1 MKEIIIILLLILL
14 NGIFSLAEIAL
25 ISARKSKLTADAKR
39 GSRSA
44 KRALDMANE
53 PDRFLS
59 TVQIGITLIGI
70 LTGLYSG
77 DVLAADFSR
86 ILISWGLPAAYTL
99 PIAQVLIVITVTYLS
114 IVMGELVP
122 KRIGLALADR
132 AAKLLAPPMH
142 LLSVVA
148 KPFVWLLSGST
159 CLIVKLLG
167 IRDQDNRV
175 TEEEIKSMIQEGA
188 ESGEVQEMEQD
199 IMERVL
205 VMGDLKVSSIMT
217 YRKELVC
224 LDIHMSA
231 DEVKTIIH
239 DDMYEAYPVIDGTL
253 EDVRGIVTL
262 KSLIVALDQ
271 PDFSLQQVISQPLYL
286 PDNMT
291 VYKALELLKEQ
302 KVGRAL
308 VCDEYGSTQ
317 GIVTTK
323 DILEGLVGE
332 VGDPTDDEQPYI
344 VERKDSDGWLADG
357 QCPLYEF
364 FTYFE
369 CEELSTSA
377 PSCNTLAGLLLEC
390 LGHIPEVGEQIVWHH
405 FRFEV
410 VDMDGARI
418 DKVLVIKIGSSN
430 E

>member
-1 MKEIIIILLLILL
+1 MKEIVIILLLILL

-44 KRALDMANE
+44 KRALEMANE

-77 DVLAADFSR
+77 DVLAADFAT
-86 ILISWGLPAAYTL
+86 ILVGWGLPMVY
-99 PIAQVLIVITVTYLS
+99 AQPVAQSLIVVVVTYLS
-114 IVMGELVP
+114 IVLGELVP
-122 KRIGLALADR
+122 KRIGLTLADR

-148 KPFVWLLSGST
+148 KPFVWLLSQST
-159 CLIVKLLG
+159 ILIVKLTG
-167 IRDQDNRV
+167 IREGDNRV

-188 ESGEVQEMEQD
+188 EAGEVQEVEQD

-205 VMGDLKVSSIMT
+205 VMGDLKVASIMT

-224 LDIHMSA
+224 LDINMDASA
-231 DEVKTIIH
+231 VREIIH
-239 DDMYEAYPVIDGTL
+239 NDLYEAYPVINGSL
-253 EDVRGIVTL
+253 EQVQGIVTL
-262 KSLIVALDQ
+262 KSLIVALDR
-271 PDFSLQQVISQPLYL
+271 PDFSWEGVIAQPLYL
-286 PDNMT
+286 PENMT
-291 VYKALELLKEQ
+291 VYRALELLKEH
-302 KVGRAL
+302 KTGRAL

-332 VGDPTDDEQPYI
+332 VGDTAEDETPCI
-344 VERKDSDGWLADG
+344 IERKDGQGWLVDG

-364 FTYFE
+364 LAYFD
-369 CEELSTSA
+369 CEDLNATVSN
-377 PSCNTLAGLLLEC
+377 CNTLAGLVLEY
-390 LGHIPEVGEQIVWHH
+390 LGHIPTTGERFKWHH
-405 FRFEV
+405 FRLEIM
-410 VDMDGARI
+410 DMDGVRI
-418 DKVLVIKIGSSN
+418 DKILVTTV
-430 E
+430 

>member
-1 MKEIIIILLLILL
+1 MKESIIILLLILL

-44 KRALDMANE
+44 QRALDMANE

-77 DVLAADFSR
+77 DVLAADFAT
-86 ILISWGLPAAYTL
+86 ILVGWGLPATY
-99 PIAQVLIVITVTYLS
+99 AQPVAQSLIVVFVTYLS
-114 IVMGELVP
+114 IVLGELVP
-122 KRIGLALADR
+122 KRIGLTLADR

-142 LLSVVA
+142 VLSVVA
-148 KPFVWLLSGST
+148 KPFVWLLSQST
-159 CLIVKLLG
+159 VLIVKLTGL
-167 IRDQDNRV
+167 RESDNRV

-188 ESGEVQEMEQD
+188 EAGEVQEVEQD

-224 LDIHMSA
+224 LDIHMDASA
-231 DEVKTIIH
+231 VREIIH
-239 DDMYEAYPVIDGTL
+239 NDLYEAYPVIDGSL
-253 EDVRGIVTL
+253 EQVQGIVTL
-262 KSLIVALDQ
+262 KSLIVALDR
-271 PDFSLQQVISQPLYL
+271 PDFSWDSVIAQPLYL
-286 PDNMT
+286 PENMT
-291 VYKALELLKEQ
+291 VYKALELLKEH
-302 KVGRAL
+302 KTGRAL

-317 GIVTTK
+317 GIVTAK

-332 VGDPTDDEQPYI
+332 VGDTAEDEAPYI
-344 VERKDSDGWLADG
+344 VERKDGQGWLVDG

-364 FTYFE
+364 LTHFD
-369 CEELSTSA
+369 CEDLNATA
-377 PSCNTLAGLLLEC
+377 PNCNTLAGLLLDL
-390 LGHIPEVGEQIVWHH
+390 LGHIPEAGERIRWHH
-405 FRFEV
+405 FHLEI
-410 VDMDGARI
+410 VDMDGVRI
-418 DKVLVIKIGSSN
+418 DKILVTTA
-430 E
+430 

>member
-14 NGIFSLAEIAL
+14 NGIFSLAEISL

-44 KRALDMANE
+44 QRALDMANE

-77 DVLAADFSR
+77 DVLAADFAT
-86 ILISWGLPAAYTL
+86 ILIRWGVATAYAQ
-99 PIAQVLIVITVTYLS
+99 PIAQTLLVVIVTYLS
-114 IVMGELVP
+114 IVLGELVP
-122 KRIGLALADR
+122 KRIGLTLADR

-142 LLSVVA
+142 LLSIVA
-148 KPFVWLLSGST
+148 KPFVWLLSQST
-159 CLIVKLLG
+159 ILLVKLTG
-167 IRDQDNRV
+167 IREGDNRV

-188 ESGEVQEMEQD
+188 EAGEVQEVEQD

-224 LDIHMSA
+224 LDIHMDA
-231 DEVKTIIH
+231 TTIKGIIH
-239 DDMYEAYPVIDGTL
+239 DDLYEAYPVIDGNL
-253 EDVRGIVTL
+253 ENVCGIVTL
-262 KSLIVALDQ
+262 KSLIVALDS
-271 PDFSLQQVISQPLYL
+271 PDFALTNVTVTPLYL
-286 PDNMT
+286 PENMT
-291 VYKALELLKEQ
+291 VYKALELLKEH
-302 KVGRAL
+302 KTGRAL

-332 VGDPTDDEQPYI
+332 VGDMAENEAPYI
-344 VERKDSDGWLADG
+344 VERADAQGWLVDG

-364 FTYFE
+364 LTHFD
-369 CEELSTSA
+369 CEELSTTV
-377 PSCNTLAGLLLEC
+377 PNCNTLAGLVLEL
-390 LGHIPEVGEQIVWHH
+390 LGHIPETGERLIWHH
-405 FRFEV
+405 FRLEIM
-410 VDMDGARI
+410 DMDGARI
-418 DKVLVIKIGSSN
+418 DKILITN
-430 E
+430 Q

>member
-1 MKEIIIILLLILL
+1 MKEIIIIILLILL

-77 DVLAADFSR
+77 DVLAADFAA
-86 ILISWGLPAAYTL
+86 ILAGWGIPYAQ
-99 PIAQVLIVITVTYLS
+99 PIAQTLIVFIVTYLS
-114 IVMGELVP
+114 IVLGELVP
-122 KRIGLALADR
+122 KRIGLTLADR
-132 AAKLLAPPMH
+132 AAKLLAQPMH
-142 LLSVVA
+142 LLSVAA
-148 KPFVWLLSGST
+148 KPFVWLLSQST
-159 CLIVKLLG
+159 ILLVKLTG
-167 IRDQDNRV
+167 IREGENRV

-188 ESGEVQEMEQD
+188 EAGEVQEVEQD

-224 LDIHMSA
+224 LDIRMDA
-231 DEVKTIIH
+231 TTIRQIIQ
-239 DDMYEAYPVIDGTL
+239 DDLYEAYPVVDGSL
-253 EDVRGIVTL
+253 EKVCGIVTL
-262 KSLIVALDQ
+262 KSLIVALDRK
-271 PDFSLQQVISQPLYL
+271 DFSLESVTNQPLYL
-286 PDNMT
+286 PESMT
-291 VYKALELLKEQ
+291 VYKALELMKEH
-302 KVGRAL
+302 KTSRAL

-332 VGDPTDDEQPYI
+332 VGDMADDDVPCI
-344 VERKDSDGWLADG
+344 VERKDGQGWLVDG

-364 FTYFE
+364 LSYFD
-369 CEELSTSA
+369 CEELNPTNSN
-377 PSCNTLAGLLLEC
+377 CNTLAGLVLEQ
-390 LGHIPEVGEQIVWHH
+390 LGHIPEAGERIKWHH
-405 FRFEV
+405 FFFEIM
-410 VDMDGARI
+410 DMDGARI
-418 DKVLVIKIGSSN
+418 DKILVTQKKG
-430 E
+430 

>member
-25 ISARKSKLTADAKR
+25 ISARKSKLTTDAKR
-39 GSRSA
+39 GSHA
-44 KRALDMANE
+44 AQRALDMANE

-77 DVLAADFSR
+77 DVLAADFAR
-86 ILISWGLPAAYTL
+86 ILIDWGLPATYAHSFAQTL
-99 PIAQVLIVITVTYLS
+99 IVLIVTYLS

-132 AAKLLAPPMH
+132 VAKLLAPPMH
-142 LLSVVA
+142 LLSIVA
-148 KPFVWLLSGST
+148 KPFVWILSQST
-159 CLIVKLLG
+159 CLIVKLMG
-167 IRDQDNRV
+167 IREQDNHV

-199 IMERVL
+199 IMERVF

-224 LDIHMSA
+224 LDIHMNA
-231 DEVKTIIH
+231 AQVKEIIH
-239 DDMYEAYPVIDGTL
+239 NQLYEAYPVINGSL
-253 EDVRGIVTL
+253 EEVRGIVTL
-262 KSLIVALDQ
+262 KALIVALDR
-271 PDFSLQQVISQPLYL
+271 PDFTLQEVLCPPLYL
-286 PDNMT
+286 PENMT

-332 VGDPTDDEQPYI
+332 VGDTTDDELPYI
-344 VERKDSDGWLADG
+344 IERKDGEGWLADG

-364 FTYFE
+364 FTYFD
-369 CEELSTSA
+369 CEELSSSA
-377 PSCNTLAGLLLEC
+377 PNCNTLAGLLLDC
-390 LGHIPEVGEQIVWHH
+390 LGHIPETGERIVWQR
-405 FRFEV
+405 FRMEI

-418 DKVLVIKIGSSN
+418 DKVLITEIK
-430 E
+430 EK

>member
-25 ISARKSKLTADAKR
+25 ISARKSKLMADAKR
-39 GSRSA
+39 GSHA
-44 KRALDMANE
+44 AQRALDMANE

-77 DVLAADFSR
+77 DVLAADFAT
-86 ILISWGLPAAYTL
+86 ILTGWGVPAVYA
-99 PIAQVLIVITVTYLS
+99 PSIAQSLIVFIVTYLS
-114 IVMGELVP
+114 IVAGELVP

-148 KPFVWLLSGST
+148 KPFVWLLSQST
-159 CLIVKLLG
+159 ILIVKLMG
-167 IRDQDNRV
+167 IRDNENRV
-175 TEEEIKSMIQEGA
+175 TEEEIKTMIQEGA
-188 ESGEVQEMEQD
+188 ESGEVQEVEQD
-199 IMERVL
+199 IMERVF

-224 LDIHMSA
+224 LDIHMNA
-231 DEVKTIIH
+231 TEVRNIIH
-239 DDMYEAYPVIDGTL
+239 DSLYEAYPVIDGTL
-253 EDVRGIVTL
+253 EKVCGIATL
-262 KSLIVALDQ
+262 KALIVGLDH
-271 PDFSLQQVISQPLYL
+271 PDFSLEDIISQPLYL
-286 PDNMT
+286 PENMT

-302 KVGRAL
+302 KVSRAL

-332 VGDPTDDEQPYI
+332 VGDTADNEQPYI
-344 VERKDSDGWLADG
+344 IERQDNKGWLVDG

-364 FTYFE
+364 LTYFE
-369 CEELSTSA
+369 CEELSAHA
-377 PSCNTLAGLLLEC
+377 PNCNTLAGLILERI
-390 LGHIPEVGEQIVWHH
+390 GHIPETGERLVWQD
-405 FRFEV
+405 FRMEII
-410 VDMDGARI
+410 DMDGARI
-418 DKVLVIKIGSSN
+418 DKVLVVRV
-430 E
+430 

>member
-25 ISARKSKLTADAKR
+25 ISARKSKLMADAKR
-39 GSRSA
+39 GSHA
-44 KRALDMANE
+44 AQRALDMANE

-77 DVLAADFSR
+77 DVLAADFAT
-86 ILISWGLPAAYTL
+86 ILTGWGVPAVYA
-99 PIAQVLIVITVTYLS
+99 PSIAQSLIVFIVTYLS
-114 IVMGELVP
+114 IVAGELVP

-148 KPFVWLLSGST
+148 KPFVWLLSQST
-159 CLIVKLLG
+159 ILIVRLTG
-167 IRDQDNRV
+167 IRDNENRV
-175 TEEEIKSMIQEGA
+175 TEEEIKTMIQEGA
-188 ESGEVQEMEQD
+188 ESGEVQEVEQD
-199 IMERVL
+199 IMERVF

-224 LDIHMSA
+224 LDIHMNA
-231 DEVKTIIH
+231 IEVRNIIH
-239 DDMYEAYPVIDGTL
+239 DSLYEAYPVIDGTL
-253 EDVRGIVTL
+253 EKVCGIATL
-262 KSLIVALDQ
+262 KALIVGLDQ
-271 PDFSLQQVISQPLYL
+271 PDFSLEDFISQPLYL
-286 PDNMT
+286 PENMT

-302 KVGRAL
+302 KVSRAL

-332 VGDPTDDEQPYI
+332 VGDTADNEQPYI
-344 VERKDSDGWLADG
+344 IERQDNKGWLVDG

-364 FTYFE
+364 LTYFE
-369 CEELSTSA
+369 CEELSAHA
-377 PSCNTLAGLLLEC
+377 PNCNTLAGLILER
-390 LGHIPEVGEQIVWHH
+390 LGHIPETGERLVWQD
-405 FRFEV
+405 FRMEI

-418 DKVLVIKIGSSN
+418 DKVLVVRV
-430 E
+430 

>member
-1 MKEIIIILLLILL
+1 MKEIVIILLLILL

-44 KRALDMANE
+44 KRALEMANE

-77 DVLAADFSR
+77 DVLAADFAT
-86 ILISWGLPAAYTL
+86 ILVGWGLPMVY
-99 PIAQVLIVITVTYLS
+99 AQPVAQSLIVVIVTYLS
-114 IVMGELVP
+114 IVLGELVP
-122 KRIGLALADR
+122 KRIGLTLADR

-148 KPFVWLLSGST
+148 KPFVWLLSQST
-159 CLIVKLLG
+159 ILIVKLTG
-167 IRDQDNRV
+167 IREGDNRV

-188 ESGEVQEMEQD
+188 EAGEVQEVEQD

-205 VMGDLKVSSIMT
+205 VMGDLKVASIMT

-224 LDIHMSA
+224 LDINMDASA
-231 DEVKTIIH
+231 VREIIH
-239 DDMYEAYPVIDGTL
+239 NDLYEAYPVIDGSL
-253 EDVRGIVTL
+253 EQVQGIVTL
-262 KSLIVALDQ
+262 KSLIVALDR
-271 PDFSLQQVISQPLYL
+271 PDFSWDSVIAQPLYL
-286 PDNMT
+286 PENMT
-291 VYKALELLKEQ
+291 VYKALELLKEH
-302 KVGRAL
+302 KTGRAL

-332 VGDPTDDEQPYI
+332 VGDTAEDETPCI
-344 VERKDSDGWLADG
+344 IERKDGQGWLVDG

-364 FTYFE
+364 LTYFD
-369 CEELSTSA
+369 CEDLNATASN
-377 PSCNTLAGLLLEC
+377 CNTLAGLLLEL
-390 LGHIPEVGEQIVWHH
+390 LGHIPEAGERIRWHH
-405 FRFEV
+405 FHLEIM
-410 VDMDGARI
+410 DMDGVRI
-418 DKVLVIKIGSSN
+418 DKILVTTV
-430 E
+430 

>member
-1 MKEIIIILLLILL
+1 MKEIIIILFLILL
-14 NGIFSLAEIAL
+14 NGIFSLAEISL

-44 KRALDMANE
+44 KRALEMANE

-77 DVLAADFSR
+77 DVLASDFAT
-86 ILISWGLPAAYTL
+86 ILMGWGLSATYAQ
-99 PIAQVLIVITVTYLS
+99 PIAQSLIVVIVTYLS
-114 IVMGELVP
+114 IVLGELVP
-122 KRIGLALADR
+122 KRIGLTLADR

-148 KPFVWLLSGST
+148 KPFVWMLSQSTILL
-159 CLIVKLLG
+159 VKLTG
-167 IRDQDNRV
+167 IREGDNRV

-188 ESGEVQEMEQD
+188 EAGEVQEVEQD

-205 VMGDLKVSSIMT
+205 VLGDLKVSSIMT

-224 LDIHMSA
+224 LDIHMSPSTIR
-231 DEVKTIIH
+231 DIIH
-239 DDMYEAYPVIDGTL
+239 NDLYEAYPVVDGNL
-253 EDVRGIVTL
+253 EEVHGIVTL
-262 KSLIVALDQ
+262 KALIVALDK
-271 PDFSLQQVISQPLYL
+271 PDFTLEGVMSQPLYL
-286 PDNMT
+286 PENMT
-291 VYKALELLKEQ
+291 VYKALEVLKEH

-332 VGDPTDDEQPYI
+332 VGDTAEDEAPYI
-344 VERKDSDGWLADG
+344 VERKEGQGWLVDG

-364 FTYFE
+364 LTYFD
-369 CEELSTSA
+369 CEELSSEA
-377 PSCNTLAGLLLEC
+377 PNCNTLAGLLLDL
-390 LGHIPEVGEQIVWHH
+390 LGHIPEAGERIKWHH
-405 FRFEV
+405 FRLEI

-418 DKVLVIKIGSSN
+418 DKVLVTPIAN
-430 E
+430 A